1 MSVVLKKIMQ
11 ERSDLSM
18 SILPMVNLSLS
29 LLLVII
35 MLLIRGSSVGVV
47 GV

>member
-1 MSVVLKKIMQ
+1 MVILAVF
-11 ERSDLSM
+11 
-18 SILPMVNLSLS
+18 SIS

-35 MLLIRGSSVGVV
+35 TELIRGSSVWVV

>member
-1 MSVVLKKIMQ
+1 
-11 ERSDLSM
+11 M